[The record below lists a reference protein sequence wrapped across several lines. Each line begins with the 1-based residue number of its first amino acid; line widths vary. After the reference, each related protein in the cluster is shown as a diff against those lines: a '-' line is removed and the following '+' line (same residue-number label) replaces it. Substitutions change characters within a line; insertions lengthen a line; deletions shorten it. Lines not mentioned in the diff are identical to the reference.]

1 MHSRLFIFFF
11 LLLVVACNSD
21 QTEIKYRMLNWVDLK
36 SSHAD
41 FDDPF
46 EELNPDQFFDLSL
59 IYRYRDQLR
68 QNPDTI
74 THESKEEIDLLVE
87 ELTSQGVQV
96 DSLIA
101 LNFIISEKRDKRS
114 EATVESLNDVYIRMP
129 GYLLPLDYQNEVS
142 TEFLLV
148 PWVGA
153 CIHTPPPPKNQ
164 IVFLKYPEGFKQV
177 SEFQPVWVEG
187 LMTTKEEVK
196 ELYYV
201 DGSDDISTGYTMLVN
216 KIFDFG
222 AISRKN

>member
-1 MHSRLFIFFF
+1 MPSRLFIWFI
-11 LLLVVACNSD
+11 LLVVVACNPG
-21 QTEIKYRMLNWVDLK
+21 QTEIKYRTLNWVDLK

-41 FDDPF
+41 FEDPF
-46 EELNPDQFFDLSL
+46 AKLNPDQFFDLTL

-68 QNPDTI
+68 QNPDTL
-74 THESKEEIDLLVE
+74 THESKEEIDLLVK
-87 ELTSQGVQV
+87 ELTGQGVEI

-101 LNFIISEKRDKRS
+101 LNFIIAEKREERS
-114 EATVESLNDVYIRMP
+114 GATVESLNNVHVRMP
-129 GYLLPLDYQNEVS
+129 GYLLPLDYENEVS

-164 IVFLKYPEGFKQV
+164 IVFLDYPAGFKQV

-201 DGSDDISTGYTMLVN
+201 DGSDDISTGYTMQVN
-216 KIFDFG
+216 KIFDFR
-222 AISRKN
+222 AISHKN